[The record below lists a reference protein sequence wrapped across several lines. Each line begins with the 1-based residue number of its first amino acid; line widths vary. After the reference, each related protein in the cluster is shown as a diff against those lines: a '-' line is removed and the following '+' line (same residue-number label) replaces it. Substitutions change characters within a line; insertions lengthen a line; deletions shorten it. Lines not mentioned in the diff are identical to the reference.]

1 MTLLHLG
8 VGITI
13 HAAKDLRMILWAVAK
28 LTEDQDVRDG
38 VMCVGRTHGTQLP
51 VLKGANSAKG
61 FGEAL
66 QDAPYYLNVKHMMS
80 LMS

>member
-1 MTLLHLG
+1 MILLHPG

-13 HAAKDLRMILWAVAK
+13 HAARDLMMILWVVAK
-28 LTEDQDVRDG
+28 LTEDQDVREG

-66 QDAPYYLNVKHMMS
+66 QDAPYCLNLKCMMS